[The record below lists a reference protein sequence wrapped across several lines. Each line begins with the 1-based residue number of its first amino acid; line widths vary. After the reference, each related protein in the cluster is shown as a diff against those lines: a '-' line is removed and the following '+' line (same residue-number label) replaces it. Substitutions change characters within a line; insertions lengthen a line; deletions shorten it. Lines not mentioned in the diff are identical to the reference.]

1 MTTDRPL
8 YFRSFEAALRPPAA
22 GGAAGWNGV
31 TESALQ
37 LLETPWPWD
46 TSCTSMG
53 VCPAGAACAQTT
65 GFAIICAQ
73 GIVRDSVEPALEA
86 ARNWWP
92 AMLGGASESD
102 ANLAIVTIA
111 VVVLINLAVITR
123 VVASRRAARA
133 AYGTDVRS
141 PGGATDAASKRQK
154 DAAARRRSRR
164 SRQEYVASSS
174 NSESSSGEES
184 DESEEDSEIVAYKTE

>member
-8 YFRSFEAALRPPAA
+8 YFRSFEAALRPPAG
-22 GGAAGWNGV
+22 GGAAGWSGI
-31 TESALQ
+31 TESMLQ
-37 LLETPWPWD
+37 VLETPWPWD

-86 ARNWWP
+86 ARDWWP
-92 AMLGGASESD
+92 AMLGGASDSD

-111 VVVLINLAVITR
+111 VVVLINLAFIIR
-123 VVASRRAARA
+123 VVASRSAARET
-133 AYGTDVRS
+133 YGNAVSS
-141 PGGATDAASKRQK
+141 PGGPTDAASRRQK

-164 SRQEYVASSS
+164 SRHERVATSSD
-174 NSESSSGEES
+174 SESSGGDESGES
-184 DESEEDSEIVAYKTE
+184 DGESEIVAYKTE